1 MIVVDTQLPL
11 QLTVDTDD
19 SERARLVFERDPIW
33 SAPQLWR
40 SEYRNAILGYVRRG
54 HLTLDEALACDL
66 RAAVVLA
73 GHEHAIDSAEVMRT
87 SLAPGLTAYDAEF
100 VTLARA
106 LGVMLVT
113 FDKQI
118 LANCS
123 DVAVHPA
130 DFVRVP

>member
-19 SERARLVFERDPIW
+19 SELARLVFERDPIW
-33 SAPQLWR
+33 TAPQLWR

-73 GHEHAIDSAEVMRT
+73 GHKHAIDSAVVLRT
-87 SLAPGLTAYDAEF
+87 ALASKLTAYDAEF
-100 VTLARA
+100 VVVARA
-106 LGVMLVT
+106 LGVKLVT

-118 LANCS
+118 LAHCP

-130 DFVRVP
+130 EFVRLA